1 QQITLEGVAQVL
13 EPALHAKPSAFP
25 DWTSQLDTKL
35 RKMNECNSLEELQ
48 DSGGLVEARE
58 MKTAAGEQYFQPAY
72 LVAFTRFNFLARRA
86 FFRAMHLD
94 LHAIRA
100 AVNELER
107 MGFNTLDCR
116 EAGLSECESLEQ
128 VRHVIHQWKTPFRA
142 PYSGG
147 SSFLQ
152 LILLRHAL
160 ELTLEGAGQVQALV
174 SPQTQGAPAAAAAVA
189 AGNVS
194 PAAFASPSAVP
205 SPTEDVTPVQ
215 PAPHAPRET
224 QTHESS
230 KPAQEAAPDLI
241 SNAHAEDAHS
251 QPAPEA
257 QTEQHHYLV
266 RCVADITEQL
276 QAVPAKNSP
285 AVSAILLGGCKLL
298 IATWEAQAFSEEG
311 VTAAALQRTVAA
323 RTILHVCMER
333 HKKNE
338 ATDLGAALDI

>member
-116 EAGLSECESLEQ
+116 DAGLTENESLEQ
-128 VRHVIHQWKTPFRA
+128 VRHVVHQWKTPFRA

-160 ELTLEGAGQVQALV
+160 EYTLSQAGA
-174 SPQTQGAPAAAAAVA
+174 QTGDAAAPQAA
-189 AGNVS
+189 
-194 PAAFASPSAVP
+194 PI
-205 SPTEDVTPVQ
+205 EIVQ
-215 PAPHAPRET
+215 PAGTAQPAIQNQPKSAAEPSPVLLKADTVATAPSEPPAVVAPPPA
-224 QTHESS
+224 EKGSS
-230 KPAQEAAPDLI
+230 DLI
-241 SNAHAEDAHS
+241 SRPAHS
-251 QPAPEA
+251 QEHGAQPTAEA
-257 QTEQHHYLV
+257 QAQELDYLV
-266 RCVADITEQL
+266 R
-276 QAVPAKNSP
+276 
-285 AVSAILLGGCKLL
+285 
-298 IATWEAQAFSEEG
+298 
-311 VTAAALQRTVAA
+311 
-323 RTILHVCMER
+323 
-333 HKKNE
+333 
-338 ATDLGAALDI
+338 